1 MPSPRLSA
9 RQRLTWLAHFYKAV
23 ARRHHQEMR
32 EVFRP
37 WLPPDGVAIDA
48 GAHAG
53 HVTKLLAGMAPRG
66 QVHAIEPGSYALS
79 ILRKMRAIR
88 RLSNVVIHPCG
99 LGDRDETLTLNVP
112 IKASGSV
119 GYGLSFVGDRSGGG
133 GGRRTMAETVRL
145 RRLDDI
151 VRDAALPRVDLI
163 KLDVEGSELRA
174 LMGAEATLDRFGPA
188 LFVEVEDDYLTRRGD
203 SSEALA
209 AWLRGRGYGPADGWE
224 RFPAGGDWLF
234 ARLAGKSSG

>member
-1 MPSPRLSA
+1 MPSPRLSV
-9 RQRLTWLAHFYKAV
+9 RQRLTWLAHFYKAA
-23 ARRHHQEMR
+23 ARQHHKEMR
-32 EVFRP
+32 DIFRP
-37 WLPPDGVAIDA
+37 WLPPDGIAIDA

-53 HVTKLLAGMAPRG
+53 HVTKLLAGMVPRG

-79 ILRKMRAIR
+79 ILSRIRAIR
-88 RLSNVVIHPCG
+88 RLSNVTIHPCG
-99 LGDRDETLTLNVP
+99 LGDKDETLTLNVP

-119 GYGLSFVGDRSGGG
+119 GYGLSFVGDRSAQP
-133 GGRRTMAETVRL
+133 RRTMAETVRL

-174 LMGAEATLDRFGPA
+174 LIGAEATLDRFGPA
-188 LFVEVEDDYLTRRGD
+188 LFVEVEDDYLARRGD

-209 AWLRGRGYGPADGWE
+209 AWLRSRGYGPIDGWE
-224 RFPAGGDWLF
+224 RFPTGTDWLF
-234 ARLAGKSSG
+234 LRLAGRSSR